1 MIPFRRGVGG
11 REGRAC
17 RGRNREGFAST
28 SKVCKTKGIDFPRHV
43 TGTLNE
49 KTTMKIMLVLTTTLL
64 SLAFLAGAS
73 VTLEP
78 VPVSEP
84 AVTNM
89 PREVKLTIA
98 SFGMGAAATPTES
111 LRRSLALGRDYLTSR
126 LYRKGGA
133 FITMIDS
140 EDKACGNVEYRI
152 SVTLGNLERN
162 SRTVQM
168 GMGVEARQEVYSQ
181 PYVGKICN
189 REGKVLFAFDGT
201 AEWKER
207 STNMERVELPDP
219 SRQLLETACEKIA
232 AEVVAFYTNN
242 LTPVHS
248 DQ

>member
-1 MIPFRRGVGG
+1 MKMQ
-11 REGRAC
+11 RAC
-17 RGRNREGFAST
+17 Q
-28 SKVCKTKGIDFPRHV
+28 TKGIDSPRHV

-49 KTTMKIMLVLTTTLL
+49 KTTMKTMLVLTTTLL

-73 VTLEP
+73 VTLDPAP
-78 VPVSEP
+78 VPGS

-98 SFGMGAAATPTES
+98 SFGMSAAATPTES
-111 LRRSLALGRDYLTSR
+111 LRRSLALGKEYLTSR
-126 LYRKGGA
+126 LYRQGGA
-133 FITMIDS
+133 FIAIVDS

-152 SVTLGNLERN
+152 SVTLGNLEEEK
-162 SRTVQM
+162 RTVPIDNVGTRIQNI
-168 GMGVEARQEVYSQ
+168 VYSQ

-189 REGKVLFAFDGT
+189 CEGKVLFAFDGT

-232 AEVVAFYTNN
+232 AEVVAFFT
-242 LTPVHS
+242 TRPVPVPVS
-248 DQ
+248 LKDGGCR

>member
-1 MIPFRRGVGG
+1 M
-11 REGRAC
+11 
-17 RGRNREGFAST
+17 
-28 SKVCKTKGIDFPRHV
+28 KT
-43 TGTLNE
+43 
-49 KTTMKIMLVLTTTLL
+49 MLVLTTTLL

-73 VTLEP
+73 VTLDPAP
-78 VPVSEP
+78 VPGSV
-84 AVTNM
+84 VTNM

-98 SFGMGAAATPTES
+98 SFGMSAVATPTES
-111 LRRSLALGRDYLTSR
+111 LRRSLALGKDYLTSR
-126 LYRKGGA
+126 LYRQGGA

-232 AEVVAFYTNN
+232 AEVVAFFTVR
-242 LTPVHS
+242 PVPVPVS
-248 DQ
+248 LKDGGCR

>member
-1 MIPFRRGVGG
+1 M
-11 REGRAC
+11 
-17 RGRNREGFAST
+17 
-28 SKVCKTKGIDFPRHV
+28 KT
-43 TGTLNE
+43 
-49 KTTMKIMLVLTTTLL
+49 MLVLTTTLF

-73 VTLEP
+73 VTLDPAP
-78 VPVSEP
+78 VPGS

-111 LRRSLALGRDYLTSR
+111 LRRSLALGKDYLTSR
-126 LYRKGGA
+126 LYRQGGA

-140 EDKACGNVEYRI
+140 ADKACGNVEYRI

-168 GMGVEARQEVYSQ
+168 GMGVVARQEVYSQ

-207 STNMERVELPDP
+207 SINMMERVELPDP

-232 AEVVAFYTNN
+232 AEVVAFFT
-242 LTPVHS
+242 TRPVPVPGNPKYGECR
-248 DQ
+248 

>member
-28 SKVCKTKGIDFPRHV
+28 SKVCKTKGIDSPRHV

-49 KTTMKIMLVLTTTLL
+49 KTTMKTMLVLTTTLL

-73 VTLEP
+73 VTLDP
-78 VPVSEP
+78 VPVPEP

-98 SFGMGAAATPTES
+98 SFGMSAAATPTES
-111 LRRSLALGRDYLTSR
+111 LRRSLVLGKDYLTSR
-126 LYRKGGA
+126 LYRQGGS
-133 FITMIDS
+133 FITMIDP

-152 SVTLGNLERN
+152 SVTLGDLE
-162 SRTVQM
+162 SSSKTCPMV
-168 GMGVEARQEVYSQ
+168 GDVIARLDVYTQ
-181 PYVGKICN
+181 PYVGKICD
-189 REGKVLFAFDGT
+189 RGGKVVFVFDGT
-201 AEWKER
+201 VEWKER
-207 STNMERVELPDP
+207 STSLERIERPDP
-219 SRQLLETACEKIA
+219 SRQLLEMACEKIA

>member
-28 SKVCKTKGIDFPRHV
+28 SKVCQTKGIDSPRHV

-49 KTTMKIMLVLTTTLL
+49 KTTMKTMLVLTTMLL

-73 VTLEP
+73 VTLDPAP
-78 VPVSEP
+78 VPGSV
-84 AVTNM
+84 VTNM

-98 SFGMGAAATPTES
+98 SFGMSAAATPTES
-111 LRRSLALGRDYLTSR
+111 LRRSLALGKDYLTSR
-126 LYRKGGA
+126 LYRQGGA
-133 FITMIDS
+133 FIAIVDS

-152 SVTLGNLERN
+152 PVTLGNLERN

-207 STNMERVELPDP
+207 STSLERIERPDP
-219 SRQLLETACEKIA
+219 SRQLLEMACEKIA

>member
-1 MIPFRRGVGG
+1 M
-11 REGRAC
+11 
-17 RGRNREGFAST
+17 
-28 SKVCKTKGIDFPRHV
+28 KT
-43 TGTLNE
+43 
-49 KTTMKIMLVLTTTLL
+49 MLVLTTTLL

-73 VTLEP
+73 VTLDP
-78 VPVSEP
+78 VPVPEP

-98 SFGMGAAATPTES
+98 SFGMGAATTPTES
-111 LRRSLALGRDYLTSR
+111 LRRSLVLGKDYLTSR

-133 FITMIDS
+133 FITMIDP

-152 SVTLGNLERN
+152 SVTLGNLE
-162 SRTVQM
+162 SSSKTCPMV
-168 GMGVEARQEVYSQ
+168 GGVTARLDTYTQ
-181 PYVGKICN
+181 PYVGKICD
-189 REGKVLFAFDGT
+189 REGKALFAFDGT

-207 STNMERVELPDP
+207 STSLERIERPDP

-232 AEVVAFYTNN
+232 VEVVAFFTNN

>member
-1 MIPFRRGVGG
+1 MQ
-11 REGRAC
+11 RAC
-17 RGRNREGFAST
+17 Q
-28 SKVCKTKGIDFPRHV
+28 TKGIDSPRHV

-49 KTTMKIMLVLTTTLL
+49 KTTMKTMLVLTTTLL

-73 VTLEP
+73 VTLDPAP
-78 VPVSEP
+78 VPGS

-98 SFGMGAAATPTES
+98 SFGMSAAATPTES
-111 LRRSLALGRDYLTSR
+111 LRRSLALGKDYLTSR
-126 LYRKGGA
+126 LYRQGGA
-133 FITMIDS
+133 FIAIVDS

-232 AEVVAFYTNN
+232 AEVVAFFT
-242 LTPVHS
+242 TRPVPVPVS
-248 DQ
+248 LKDGGCR